1 MYLLDRPEDIPPR
14 LTSRLNL
21 RIALL
26 GALVVAA
33 IATVLLRLWSLQI
46 LDGEHYRALAQDH
59 GVLDVRVHPPRGE
72 IVDRNGRVL
81 VENRTVMALQLR
93 PSDLPANKADRR
105 SELAKLGGLLDLS
118 PREIRQRVR
127 ATPQYAGYPVVL
139 KQGLDRRLL
148 FFFLE
153 NKEDFPGVSVER
165 TYVRKYP
172 DGTLAA
178 HLLGLV
184 GQISPHQLTRPQYK
198 ALKPGDI
205 IGQAGVEYTYDK
217 FLRGTAGAQR
227 IQVDALGRPRGTL
240 GNRPAE
246 AGDNLRLTLDSGI
259 QATGEAALQA
269 KGLPGG
275 FVAMNVHTGAIL
287 AMGSYPTYDP
297 SFYTQ
302 PHTRAQYDAFGSRP
316 GDPLVDRADQ
326 GGYPTGSAFK
336 PITAT
341 AALED
346 HLISPSTIFD
356 DTGSLDIGGITLHNA
371 GGAANGPVDMST
383 AIKVSS
389 DVYFYNLGL
398 HAQASGN
405 GGQIQ
410 DWAFKYGLGRKPQID
425 IPDATSGLIPT
436 PAWRNRTFHSHK
448 NPYIDRT
455 WTQGDNVNLAVGQ
468 GDVQVTPLQLA
479 RAYAALANGGTLV
492 RPHLGGSIVNVH
504 GKTVRKIQPAPQ
516 RHLQISPETRSVI
529 LGGLHRAADEPG
541 GTSYPVMGSF
551 PVPVAG
557 KTGTAQ
563 REGQQDQSWY
573 GVIAPYNDP
582 QVVVTVTVE
591 RGGFGVESAAPIAR
605 AILERYFTLNNGAA
619 GTVDTAA
626 ARAAGPG

>member
-1 MYLLDRPEDIPPR
+1 MYLLQRPEDIPPR
-14 LTSRLNL
+14 LSNRLNL

-26 GALVVAA
+26 TTVVIVAV
-33 IATVLLRLWSLQI
+33 ATVLLRLWSLQV
-46 LDGEHYRALAQDH
+46 LDGEHYRALARDH

-81 VENRTVMALQLR
+81 VDNRTVMSLEMR
-93 PSDLPANKADRR
+93 PSDLPSDRGERRAELRHLGNLLGMSQGAIRNKV
-105 SELAKLGGLLDLS
+105 
-118 PREIRQRVR
+118 RE
-127 ATPQYAGYPVVL
+127 TPQYAGYPVVL
-139 KQGLDRRLL
+139 RQGVDRRLL
-148 FFFLE
+148 FYLLE
-153 NKEDFPGVSVER
+153 NQDRFPGVRVER
-165 TYVRKYP
+165 TYVRDYK
-172 DGTLAA
+172 DGSLAA
-178 HLLGLV
+178 HLLGIV
-184 GQISPHQLTRPQYK
+184 GQVTPHQLSRP
-198 ALKPGDI
+198 AHANLKPGDI

-217 FLRGTAGAQR
+217 FLRGTAGSQR
-227 IQVDALGRPRGTL
+227 IQVDALGRPRGQL
-240 GNRPAE
+240 RSSPAQ
-246 AGDNLRLTLDSGI
+246 AGDNLRLTLDSGL
-259 QATGEAALQA
+259 QAVGEAALRD
-269 KGLPGG
+269 KGLPGA

-287 AMGSYPTYDP
+287 AMGSYPSYDP
-297 SFYTQ
+297 SFYTR
-302 PHTRAQYDAFGSRP
+302 PHTKAEYDAFGNRP

-383 AIKVSS
+383 ALKVSS

-410 DWAFKYGLGRKPQID
+410 DWAFKYGLGRKPGID

-436 PAWRNRTFHSHK
+436 PAWRNRVYRHHS
-448 NPYIDRT
+448 NPYIDRP

-479 RAYAALANGGTLV
+479 RAYAALANGGALV
-492 RPHLGGSIVNVH
+492 TPHVGGRIVDVH
-504 GKTVRKIQPAPQ
+504 GRTVRRIQPAPH
-516 RHLQISPETRSVI
+516 RHLHISDETRNVI
-529 LGGLHRAADEPG
+529 LGGMHRAADEAG
-541 GTSYPVMGSF
+541 GTSDAVMGSF
-551 PVPVAG
+551 PIPVAG

-563 REGQQDQSWY
+563 RDGQQDQSWY
-573 GVIAPYNDP
+573 GVIAPYDNP
-582 QVVVTVTVE
+582 QIVVTVTVE

-605 AILERYFTLNNGAA
+605 DILERYFNLNGDSA
-619 GTVDTAA
+619 GSVNTAA